1 MIYYFFNN
9 YKDVTFLIKIELPKP
24 DVVIR
29 QREQVIK
36 PGDVEITPYY
46 GFIDFHKITR
56 EKGGLFFLYNKE
68 NELLFVGKARKI
80 RQRIKKYFD
89 GNVAPLN
96 NHKHEVHKIEVYE
109 IEDPMEREIYE
120 TYAINTLRAKYN
132 TEKVFY

>member
-1 MIYYFFNN
+1 M
-9 YKDVTFLIKIELPKP
+9 PKP

-36 PGDVEITPYY
+36 PGDVEIPPYY

-56 EKGGLFFLYNKE
+56 EKGGLFFLYNAA
-68 NELLFVGKARKI
+68 NELLFVGKARKV

-120 TYAINTLRAKYN
+120 TYAINKFRAKYN
-132 TEKVFY
+132 TEKVFFEAE

>member
-1 MIYYFFNN
+1 M
-9 YKDVTFLIKIELPKP
+9 IKIELPKP

-36 PGDVEITPYY
+36 PGDVEIKPYY

-96 NHKHEVHKIEVYE
+96 NHKHEVHKIEIYE

-120 TYAINTLRAKYN
+120 TYAINTFRAKYN